1 MPQHIALKD
10 PYREARIYSAR
21 TIAAI
26 VIVVGLLA
34 LILARYY
41 SLQITGYE
49 AYRTQSERN
58 RVQLQS
64 LPPKRGLIFDRNGV
78 LLADNRPS
86 HLLSIVVERVRDLDA
101 TIEELKTLVPI
112 AESDLESFYKRKARR
127 RPYEPVPLRFKLT
140 EAERARLAVN
150 KHRLP
155 GVTVDAQLLR
165 HYPFG
170 ELFSHAIGYVG
181 RINEREA
188 FELDA
193 SDYRGT
199 FHVGKVGVE
208 KYYEDILHGDVGYQ
222 NVETNAHGRVLR
234 VLERFDPA
242 PGSDLTL
249 SLDIALQRTA
259 VEALGEQRGAVVA
272 MDPKTGGVLALVS
285 TPGFD
290 ANLFVN
296 GISSADYG
304 ALRDSP
310 DVPLFNRA
318 VQGQYPPGSTIKP
331 MMAIAGLESGL
342 VTPEFTVPDPGWYR
356 LPGDSRR
363 YRDWILKIRGT
374 GHAPRVDL
382 NMAIAESCDVYFY
395 DLARRLTIDG
405 MHDYLQ
411 PFGLGERSGIDTT
424 NERPGVLPS
433 SDWKRDN
440 LNQPWYPGETLSAG
454 IGQGYMLVT
463 PTQLAVAATALATDG
478 RHFSPRLV
486 RAIDGEAQATPE
498 LPPVQATPEHWDVV
512 REAMRDVVHSA
523 RGSARRISEGIEYQ
537 MAGKTGTA
545 QVIGIAQ
552 GEVYREEEVAER
564 HRNHGLFIAYAP
576 IEDPSI
582 SVAVIVENGGG
593 SSAAYPIAR
602 KVIDSWLLGG
612 GVAEAAPAPGPLPA
626 PLPTTGEAG

>member
-10 PYREARIYSAR
+10 PHREARIYSAR
-21 TIAAI
+21 TVTAI
-26 VIVVGLLA
+26 FIVLGLMA
-34 LILARYY
+34 VILARYY
-41 SLQITGYE
+41 ALQITEYE
-49 AYRTQSERN
+49 TYRTQSERN
-58 RVQLQS
+58 RVQLQP
-64 LPPKRGLIFDRNGV
+64 LPPKRGLIYDRNGV

-86 HLLSIVVERVRDLDA
+86 HLLSVVVERSPDLEHTLD
-101 TIEELKTLVPI
+101 ELRKLVPI
-112 AESDLESFYKRKARR
+112 SESDLENFYDKKARR
-127 RPYEPVPLRFKLT
+127 RPYEPVPLRFRLT
-140 EAERARLAVN
+140 EAERAILAVN
-150 KHRLP
+150 RHRLP

-165 HYPFG
+165 HYPHG
-170 ELFSHAIGYVG
+170 ALFSHAVGYVG

-208 KYYEDILHGDVGYQ
+208 KFYEDTLHGDVGYQ

-234 VLERFDPA
+234 VLERYDPT
-242 PGSDLTL
+242 PGADLTL
-249 SLDIALQRTA
+249 HLDIALQRTA
-259 VEALGEQRGAVVA
+259 HEALGEQRGAVVA
-272 MDPKTGGVLALVS
+272 MDPKSGGVLALVS

-290 ANLFVN
+290 TNLFVN

-331 MMAIAGLESGL
+331 LMALAGLESGL
-342 VTPEFTVPDPGWYR
+342 VTPEYTVPDPGWYR

-382 NMAIAESCDVYFY
+382 EMAVEESCDVYFY

-405 MHDYLQ
+405 MYEYLH
-411 PFGLGERSGIDTT
+411 PFGLGERTGIDTT
-424 NERPGVLPS
+424 NERRGVLPS
-433 SDWKRDN
+433 TRWKRDN
-440 LNQPWYPGETLSAG
+440 MNQAWYPGETLSAG
-454 IGQGYMLVT
+454 IGQGYMLAT
-463 PTQLAVAATALATDG
+463 PVQLAVAVTALASEG

-486 RAIDGEAQATPE
+486 KSVDGEAVPAPE
-498 LPPVQATPEHWDVV
+498 LAPVAATADHWQVVQA
-512 REAMRDVVHSA
+512 AMREVVHGK
-523 RGSARRISEGIEYQ
+523 RGSARRIAKGIEYE

-552 GEVYREEEVAER
+552 GEIYREEEVAER
-564 HRNHGLFIAYAP
+564 HRNHGLFIAFAP
-576 IEDPSI
+576 YEDPTI
-582 SVAVIVENGGG
+582 AVAVIVENGGG

-602 KVIDSWLLGG
+602 RVIDTWLLGEEIAA
-612 GVAEAAPAPGPLPA
+612 VAA
-626 PLPTTGEAG
+626 TGEAG